1 MISISSLINGIYASA
16 EKRII
21 HPSWIVRRV
30 AQAIVIMIGAVRFG
44 ARRFSPAG
52 ADRAKDQDL
61 VEFLSSSERLRNYIF
76 GPGFFR
82 PTIGLLARVLLAR
95 ISFSDI
101 ADDRMRSN
109 HSTFALRID
118 GAIDQLAI
126 RNLLIWQNQ
135 ILTKYRGNAD
145 RRPIDV
151 MLVLRDDREEPRLFD
166 FMSVTLMLP
175 QLRNISVFHDD
186 ASADAAAPLLLSA
199 PELAHWRGAS
209 QAEDILSLP
218 PISGGIGGGLK
229 LLADGRRRSN
239 DFFKIALPHHVVI
252 AVSLRELDDGRID
265 QSDLTQWLKR
275 FADWRRKDE
284 ALAVVIL
291 NNIAPSQHGDWP
303 SYVLIARDS
312 GFSLPD
318 TLGLVQFADAYCGV
332 LDIFGLAAYSA
343 KRPGIYIPLLVA
355 DRQFSEALPPEEVAG
370 QIMAETADDAV
381 VDEAIDR
388 FFARHNLRT
397 L

>member
-1 MISISSLINGIYASA
+1 MISISSLIDRVYAGA
-16 EKRII
+16 EKRIA
-21 HPSWIVRRV
+21 HPSWMVRRL
-30 AQAIVIMIGAVRFG
+30 AQAIVLMIGTVRFG
-44 ARRFSPAG
+44 VRRFSPVG
-52 ADRAKDQDL
+52 ANRTEDRGL

-76 GPGFFR
+76 GPGFIR
-82 PTIGLLARVLLAR
+82 PNIGLLARALLAR

-101 ADDRMRSN
+101 AYDRMQSD
-109 HSTFALRID
+109 HTTFAIRID
-118 GAIDQLAI
+118 GPIDQLAI

-135 ILTKYRGNAD
+135 TLTKYRGNAD

-218 PISGGIGGGLK
+218 STSDGIGGGLK
-229 LLADGRRRSN
+229 LLPDGRRRAN
-239 DFFKIALPHHVVI
+239 EFFKIALPHHVVI
-252 AVSLRELDDGRID
+252 AVSLRELNDGRID
-265 QSDLTQWLKR
+265 QSDLMQWLKR

-343 KRPGIYIPLLVA
+343 KRPGIYIPLLAA
-355 DRQFSEALPPEEVAG
+355 DRQFSEVLPPEEAAG
-370 QIMAETADDAV
+370 QIMAESADDAA
-381 VDEAIDR
+381 VDGAIDK
-388 FFARHNLRT
+388 FFAKHNLRI

>member
-1 MISISSLINGIYASA
+1 MISISSLIDRVYASA
-16 EKRII
+16 ERRIA
-21 HPSWIVRRV
+21 HPSWMVRRL
-30 AQAIVIMIGAVRFG
+30 AQAIVLMIGTVRFG
-44 ARRFSPAG
+44 VRRFSPAG
-52 ADRAKDQDL
+52 ANRAKDRDL

-76 GPGFFR
+76 GPGFIR
-82 PTIGLLARVLLAR
+82 PNIGLLARALLAR

-101 ADDRMRSN
+101 ASDRMQSEHN
-109 HSTFALRID
+109 TFALRIN

-151 MLVLRDDREEPRLFD
+151 MLILRDDREEPRLFD

-175 QLRNISVFHDD
+175 QMRNIFVFHDD

-199 PELAHWRGAS
+199 PELAHWHGAS
-209 QAEDILSLP
+209 QAEDILSL
-218 PISGGIGGGLK
+218 SSLYGGIDGGLK
-229 LLADGRRRSN
+229 LLPDGRRRAN
-239 DFFKIALPHHVVI
+239 EFFKIALPHHVVI

-265 QSDLTQWLKR
+265 QNDLTKWLKR
-275 FADWRRKDE
+275 FDDWRRRDE

-318 TLGLVQFADAYCGV
+318 TLGLVQFAGAYCGV

-343 KRPGIYIPLLVA
+343 KRPGIYIPLLVD
-355 DRQFSEALPPEEVAG
+355 DREFLEVLPPEEIAG
-370 QIMAETADDAV
+370 QVIAPSADDAA
-381 VDEAIDR
+381 VDEAIDK
-388 FFARHNLRT
+388 FYAKHNLRT

>member
-1 MISISSLINGIYASA
+1 MISISSLIDRLYAGA

-21 HPSWIVRRV
+21 HPSWIVRRA
-30 AQAIVIMIGAVRFG
+30 AQAVVMMICTIRYG

-52 ADRAKDQDL
+52 ATRTKDQDL
-61 VEFLSSSERLRNYIF
+61 VDFLSSSERLRNYIF

-82 PTIGLLARVLLAR
+82 PTIGLLARALLAR

-101 ADDRMRSN
+101 ADDRMRSD
-109 HSTFALRID
+109 HSTFALRIN

-151 MLVLRDDREEPRLFD
+151 MLILRDDREEPRLFD

-175 QLRNISVFHDD
+175 QLRNISVFCGD
-186 ASADAAAPLLLSA
+186 ASADAAAPLLLSK

-218 PISGGIGGGLK
+218 SISGGIGGGLK

-265 QSDLTQWLKR
+265 QSDLTQWIKR
-275 FADWRRKDE
+275 FADWRRQDE
-284 ALAVVIL
+284 TLAVVIL

-318 TLGLVQFADAYCGV
+318 MLGLVQFADAYCGV
-332 LDIFGLAAYSA
+332 LDIFGLAAYSG
-343 KRPGIYIPLLVA
+343 KRPGIYIPLLAA
-355 DRQFSEALPPEEVAG
+355 DRQFLDILPPEEVAG
-370 QIMAETADDAV
+370 QIIAKSADDPS
-381 VDEAIDR
+381 VDEAVVK
-388 FFARHNLRT
+388 FFTTCNLRT